1 MYFNVDHH
9 ERSSQDATITTASLV
24 IATIAM
30 TSSRTATVPMATRR
44 THIASTMAKE
54 CTRHRVK
61 HPLLSPARGLVNF
74 EIKANCTH
82 LQHGQAQKR
91 LEEMFESAKEAS

>member
-1 MYFNVDHH
+1 MYVNVDHS

-24 IATIAM
+24 VATLVM
-30 TSSRTATVPMATRR
+30 KSSRTATVPTATRR

-61 HPLLSPARGLVNF
+61 HPLLSPARGLVKF
-74 EIKANCTH
+74 EIKAYY
-82 LQHGQAQKR
+82 R
-91 LEEMFESAKEAS
+91 